1 MDGGQIHSWPLQ
13 RGWINVVHANRIP
26 HAEDCRRG
34 HYPAETLLQQ
44 KARPMKL
51 GHWFTK
57 MVDMRKAGRSRNCA
71 AHPSIERYGY
81 DRLENRVLFAATPA
95 PIAIPF
101 TTTTGQVLAIST
113 PQSVELQK
121 LESDNC
127 LYLFSERSQA
137 PLLSAVRVDVSQPG
151 AYSQTPSLTPL
162 VIPRGTMVNSYYGH
176 FDRAGTPSVFQ
187 RVRGSLTFATPVLGV
202 AFGNDTLRASDFLGS
217 PGTAYPQS
225 GRGFDAFDSVNPDF
239 FWLSADRRTISFDLQ
254 TASYSDDFRVLTGM
268 PAPTNLVGVAGNG
281 TVALSWKDSVPA
293 NGATLTDYAVRYTTD
308 RGLNW
313 TSWPHSRSTAQSAV
327 VTGLKNGVEYV
338 FSVARVTTTG
348 IGAFST
354 VSTPVVPAT
363 VPSAPTNLVAV
374 AGNNRVS
381 LQWAAPLSN
390 GGKSVSKYVVQYS
403 TDQGSSWMTAS
414 TMLTN
419 RPSASVTGLTNG
431 GAYVFRVAA
440 VNSAGT
446 GAFASPTAPVVPA
459 AGRLTPI
466 DLAFYANRRLQNV
479 GYGAVS
485 QFPEGMLALGGMPF
499 TIPVR
504 GNNVWTGA
512 AATGPNPRTLD
523 VAVNATG
530 ATRVYTL
537 INTLWGE
544 RDAGVRASITF
555 FGSAGAVYTV
565 LLDGNEHIRDY
576 LWNTWTNS
584 INGTSTANVFNA
596 GSGQGIGSNNQ
607 VRLDMQKFTLPSV
620 FATQTLTK
628 IRFSDW
634 GGDVYQ
640 RLLVSGITVA

>member
-1 MDGGQIHSWPLQ
+1 MLSVRTAH
-13 RGWINVVHANRIP
+13 
-26 HAEDCRRG
+26 HAEDFRTG
-34 HYPAETLLQQ
+34 LYQMENPLQQ
-44 KARPMKL
+44 KACPMKL
-51 GHWFTK
+51 GRWLTK
-57 MVDMRKAGRSRNCA
+57 LVLTWKAGRSRTCVA
-71 AHPSIERYGY
+71 RPTVEHYGY
-81 DRLENRVLFAATPA
+81 DLLETRVLFAASPV
-95 PIAIPF
+95 PIAIPG
-101 TTTTGQVLAIST
+101 TMTAGQVLSVAA

-137 PLLSAVRVDVSQPG
+137 TLPSAVRVDVSQPG
-151 AYSQTPSLTPL
+151 AYSQTASLSPL
-162 VIPRGTMVNSYYGH
+162 VIPRGTIVNSFYGH
-176 FDRAGTPSVFQ
+176 FDREGTPPSFQ
-187 RVRGSLTFATPVLGV
+187 HVRGSVTFANPVLGV
-202 AFGNDTLRASDFLGS
+202 AFGDDTLRASDFLGS
-217 PGTAYPQS
+217 PGSAYPQS
-225 GRGFDAFDSVNPDF
+225 GRGFDAFDSTNPDY
-239 FWLSADRRTISFDLQ
+239 FWLSGDRRTISFNLQ
-254 TASYSDDFRVLTGM
+254 TAAFSDDFRVLTGM
-268 PAPTNLVGVAGNG
+268 PAPTNLVGVPGNG
-281 TVALSWKDSVPA
+281 TVALSWTDSVPA
-293 NGATLTDYAVRYTTD
+293 NGLPVTDYAVRYTTD

-313 TSWPHSRSTAQSAV
+313 IPWLHSRSTAQSAV
-327 VTGLKNGVEYV
+327 VTGLRNGVEYV
-338 FSVARVTTTG
+338 FSVARITTTG
-348 IGAFST
+348 TGAFST
-354 VSTPVVPAT
+354 VSTPLVPAT
-363 VPSAPTNLVAV
+363 VPSVPTNLVAI
-374 AGNNRVS
+374 AGNNRVA

-390 GGKSVSKYVVQYS
+390 GGKSVSNYVVQYS
-403 TDQGSSWMTAS
+403 TDQGLSWITAS
-414 TMLTN
+414 TMPTN
-419 RPSASVTGLTNG
+419 RPSASVTGLMNG
-431 GAYVFRVAA
+431 RAYVFRVSA

-446 GAFASPTAPVVPA
+446 GAFASPTAPIVPA

-466 DLAFYANRRLQNV
+466 DLAPYANRRLQNV

-485 QFPEGMLALGGMPF
+485 LFPEGMLTLGGMPF
-499 TIPVR
+499 TIPVG

-512 AATGPNPRTLD
+512 AATGPNPRPLD

-596 GSGQGIGSNNQ
+596 GSGQGIGPNNQ

-620 FATQTLTK
+620 FATQTLTM

-640 RLLVSGITVA
+640 RLLVSGITVV